1 MINKDKLQNL
11 IQLAT
16 LFLKLGSIGFGG
28 FVVVVAMMEY
38 EVVRRKRWLT
48 SQIFLDI
55 MGATNLV
62 PGPNSIEV
70 AIHIGYLQA
79 GWLGFAVSGICF
91 ILPSVLITIGFAW
104 AYTQFGTLPEIAPF
118 LDGMKPVIVAVML
131 LAVAKLSKT
140 ALKNWRLVVIGTFV
154 FIAELL
160 GVSEMIL
167 ILLGGVFGMLLLAL
181 EKDFSSEESE
191 INQSVES
198 RFIIPKTVYL
208 LLIIIALLF
217 LIDTIYPTTLSL
229 EKLSIFFL
237 KVASLLYGSGYVLI
251 AFLEG
256 GLVHSFGWLTQQ
268 QLLDA
273 IAIGQITPGPLISS
287 ATFIGYLLLGIP
299 GAAVATVS
307 IFLPSFFF
315 SAALISVVPQLRRFG
330 WTAAFLDAVN
340 ASSIALMAA
349 VIVKI
354 SQSVLINWQ
363 SWVILLGACVI
374 SFRWRV
380 NVIFLILGGAIIAWI
395 LFKF

>member
-1 MINKDKLQNL
+1 MINQGKLQNL
-11 IQLAT
+11 SQLAT

-38 EVVRRKRWLT
+38 EVVGRRRWLT
-48 SQIFLDI
+48 NQKFLDI
-55 MGATNLV
+55 LGATNLV

-79 GWLGFAVSGICF
+79 GWLGFAISGICF

-104 AYTQFGTLPEIAPF
+104 AYTQFGSLPEIVPF
-118 LDGMKPVIVAVML
+118 LDGIKPVILAVML
-131 LAVAKLSKT
+131 LAIAKLGKT
-140 ALKNWRLVVIGTFV
+140 AIKNWRLVVIGVLV
-154 FIAELL
+154 FTAELL

-167 ILLGGVFGMLLLAL
+167 ILFGGVIGMFLLEFDRKLL
-181 EKDFSSEESE
+181 SEQLE
-191 INQSVES
+191 INQFENS
-198 RFIIPKTVYL
+198 RFKILKTVVF
-208 LLIIIALLF
+208 LLIIIAVLF
-217 LIDTIYPTTLSL
+217 FIDTIYPTSLSL

-256 GLVHSFGWLTQQ
+256 GLVNTFGWLTQQ

-287 ATFIGYLLLGIP
+287 ATFIGYLLLGVP
-299 GAAVATVS
+299 GAVVATVS

-315 SAALISVVPQLRRFG
+315 SAALISVIPQLRRFR

-340 ASSIALMAA
+340 GSSIALMAA
-349 VIVKI
+349 VMVDL

-363 SWVILLGACVI
+363 SWVIFLTASII
-374 SFRWRV
+374 SFRWKV
-380 NVIFLILGGAIIAWI
+380 NVIFLILGGAIVAWI